1 VGGINEYNCLEG
13 IMNIPAKFIKRVN
26 DSLKKYQD
34 IVVGIK
40 KRDANETD
48 TVTVIKDILSDIFGY
63 DKYTEITSEYAIR
76 QTYCDL
82 AIIDNNKKPRFLI
95 EVKGVSIVLNDN
107 HIKQAVDYGANSGV
121 NWVIL
126 TNGEDWKIY
135 KIIFGKPI
143 EKELVAEFN
152 ILKVNPKNEK
162 DLEALFI
169 ISKDGQEKSTIEDYY
184 TSIQVKNKFII
195 GSILN
200 GSEVHSLIK
209 RTMRKLFEDVKITDE
224 EIAGIMANDI
234 IKREI
239 IDSEESKKA
248 KKDID
253 KAVKKLEKIKA
264 KEAVKASVTEAE
276 PPQEDVSKS
285 QP

>member
-1 VGGINEYNCLEG
+1 
-13 IMNIPAKFIKRVN
+13 MNISAKFVKRVN
-26 DSLKKYQD
+26 DNLKKYQD
-34 IVVGIK
+34 IVVSIK

-48 TVTVIKDILSDIFGY
+48 TVTVIKDILTDIFGY
-63 DKYTEITSEYAIR
+63 DKYAEITSEYAIR

-82 AIIDNNKKPRFLI
+82 AIIDSNKKVRFLI
-95 EVKGVSIVLNDN
+95 EVKGVSIMLNDN
-107 HIKQAVDYGANSGV
+107 HVKQAVDYGANSGV

-126 TNGEDWKIY
+126 TNGEEWKIY

-152 ILKVNPKNEK
+152 ILKVSPKNEK

-195 GSILN
+195 GALLN
-200 GSEVHSLIK
+200 SEDIYALIK
-209 RTMRKLFEDVKITDE
+209 RTMRKLFEDVKITDQ
-224 EIAGIMANDI
+224 EIADIMANDI

-239 IDSEESKKA
+239 IDSDDSKKA
-248 KKDID
+248 KKDIE
-253 KAVKKLEKIKA
+253 KAVKKFDRIKTKNKALVEKTA
-264 KEAVKASVTEAE
+264 AE
-276 PPQEDVSKS
+276 HGEKRDNETADDDGA
-285 QP
+285 